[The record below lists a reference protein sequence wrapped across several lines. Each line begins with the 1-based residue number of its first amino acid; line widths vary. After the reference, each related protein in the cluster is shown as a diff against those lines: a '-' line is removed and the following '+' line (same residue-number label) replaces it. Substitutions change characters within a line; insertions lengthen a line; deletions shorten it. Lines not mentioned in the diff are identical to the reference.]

1 MKLDIATLLFIFC
14 TTSIVQVIGIYIQ
27 AKINKR
33 FDGTRYWILGNLFN
47 VIGIFLIL
55 IRPFISNEFITI
67 ILANMFIILA
77 QNLIYI
83 GIAKFLDRKVKI
95 RISLY
100 MFLIS
105 IFSFFYFTYIN
116 NNINWRA
123 AILSIA
129 IASYSLLSS
138 FELLRYKKNSIR
150 NSATF
155 LGGVFTFLG
164 VFHII
169 RSTIMIYLDKINS
182 SFDLSILQISV
193 FVISISASYLC
204 SFSLIIMINQ
214 RVSAE
219 EAASQ
224 KKFQLIFE
232 TSPDFIFISSLE
244 NGTILEVNRDFVAG
258 FYKEDLIG
266 KTTISLGLFKNP
278 KEREN
283 VVQVLKRD
291 GHCENFEL
299 EFVKKDGTTI
309 VGLTSSKIIEL
320 NGKICIL
327 NIARDITERKTIDK
341 TLNVLSQAIE
351 QSPASI
357 VITDINGNIEYVNR
371 KFSEITGYSYEEA
384 ISENPKVLKSDYHSE
399 EYYKNLW
406 ETILTG
412 KEWRG
417 EFHNKKKNG
426 ELYWESAI
434 ISPIFNN
441 RGDIIQILAIK
452 EDISERKR
460 LENELKRQART
471 DGLTGLSNRRHFME
485 TAEKQLLWDK
495 NNPKENAFLML
506 DIDFFKKV
514 NDNFGH
520 AIGDI
525 AIKMVADVC
534 KETIRRTDILGR
546 IGGEEFAILLV
557 ELNYTDAIKIA
568 ERLRLNVENIK
579 LFDNNEVQ
587 VNLRVS
593 IGITKYNTEEDS
605 LEDLMIRSDKALY
618 KAKNEGRN
626 RVISQ

>member
-1 MKLDIATLLFIFC
+1 MKLDIATLLFIIC
-14 TTSIVQVIGIYIQ
+14 TTSIIQVIGIYIQ
-27 AKINKR
+27 TKINRR
-33 FDGTRYWILGNLFN
+33 FNGTKYWILGNLFN

-77 QNLIYI
+77 QILIYI

-95 RISLY
+95 RTILC

-105 IFSFFYFTYIN
+105 IISFIYFTYIN

-123 AILSIA
+123 AISSIA
-129 IASYSLLSS
+129 IAICSFLIS

-155 LGGVFTFLG
+155 LGGIFTFLG
-164 VFHII
+164 IFHII
-169 RSTIMIYLDKINS
+169 RSISMIYLDKINS
-182 SFDLSILQISV
+182 FFDQSIMQVSV
-193 FVISISASYLC
+193 LVILISASYIF
-204 SFSLIIMINQ
+204 SFGLIIIINQ

-219 EAASQ
+219 EVESQ
-224 KKFQLIFE
+224 KKFRLIFE

-244 NGTILEVNRDFVAG
+244 NGTILEVNREFVAG

-266 KTTISLGLFKNP
+266 KTTVSLGLFKNP

-320 NGKICIL
+320 NGEMCIL

-384 ISENPKVLKSDYHSE
+384 MNENPKVLKSDYHSE

-406 ETILTG
+406 ETILIG

-485 TAEKQLLWDK
+485 TAEKQLLGNT

-557 ELNYTDAIKIA
+557 GINYTDAIKIA
-568 ERLRLNVENIK
+568 ERLRLNVENIQ
-579 LFDNNEVQ
+579 LFDNSEVQ

-626 RVISQ
+626 RVVS

>member
-1 MKLDIATLLFIFC
+1 
-14 TTSIVQVIGIYIQ
+14 
-27 AKINKR
+27 
-33 FDGTRYWILGNLFN
+33 
-47 VIGIFLIL
+47 
-55 IRPFISNEFITI
+55 
-67 ILANMFIILA
+67 
-77 QNLIYI
+77 
-83 GIAKFLDRKVKI
+83 
-95 RISLY
+95 
-100 MFLIS
+100 
-105 IFSFFYFTYIN
+105 
-116 NNINWRA
+116 
-123 AILSIA
+123 
-129 IASYSLLSS
+129 
-138 FELLRYKKNSIR
+138 
-150 NSATF
+150 
-155 LGGVFTFLG
+155 
-164 VFHII
+164 
-169 RSTIMIYLDKINS
+169 MIYLDKINS

>member
-1 MKLDIATLLFIFC
+1 
-14 TTSIVQVIGIYIQ
+14 
-27 AKINKR
+27 
-33 FDGTRYWILGNLFN
+33 
-47 VIGIFLIL
+47 
-55 IRPFISNEFITI
+55 
-67 ILANMFIILA
+67 
-77 QNLIYI
+77 
-83 GIAKFLDRKVKI
+83 
-95 RISLY
+95 
-100 MFLIS
+100 
-105 IFSFFYFTYIN
+105 
-116 NNINWRA
+116 
-123 AILSIA
+123 
-129 IASYSLLSS
+129 
-138 FELLRYKKNSIR
+138 
-150 NSATF
+150 
-155 LGGVFTFLG
+155 
-164 VFHII
+164 
-169 RSTIMIYLDKINS
+169 
-182 SFDLSILQISV
+182 
-193 FVISISASYLC
+193 
-204 SFSLIIMINQ
+204 
-214 RVSAE
+214 
-219 EAASQ
+219 
-224 KKFQLIFE
+224 
-232 TSPDFIFISSLE
+232 LE

>member
-14 TTSIVQVIGIYIQ
+14 TTSIIQVIVIYIQ
-27 AKINKR
+27 TKINRR
-33 FDGTRYWILGNLFN
+33 FNGTKYWILGNLFN

-77 QNLIYI
+77 QILIYI

-95 RISLY
+95 RIILC

-105 IFSFFYFTYIN
+105 IISFIYFTYIN

-123 AILSIA
+123 AISSIA
-129 IASYSLLSS
+129 ISICSLLIS

-150 NSATF
+150 SSATF
-155 LGGVFTFLG
+155 LGGVFTSLG
-164 VFHII
+164 IFHII
-169 RSTIMIYLDKINS
+169 RSISMIYLDKINS
-182 SFDLSILQISV
+182 FFDQSIIQVSV
-193 FVISISASYLC
+193 FVISISASYFC

-244 NGTILEVNRDFVAG
+244 NGTILEVNREFVAG

-266 KTTISLGLFKNP
+266 KTTVSLGLFKNP

-320 NGKICIL
+320 NGEMCIL
-327 NIARDITERKTIDK
+327 NITRDITERKKIDK

-357 VITDINGNIEYVNR
+357 IITDINGDIEYVNK
-371 KFSEITGYSYEEA
+371 KFTEVTGYSYEEA
-384 ISENPKVLKSDYHSE
+384 MRKNPNVLKSDYHSE

-406 ETILTG
+406 ETILTR

-557 ELNYTDAIKIA
+557 ELNYTDAVKIA

-593 IGITKYNTEEDS
+593 IGITKYNAEEDS

-626 RVISQ
+626 RVVS